1 MAYERE
7 ENNMART
14 VDIDAKIEQ
23 QEQKILKLQEQLEE
37 AQNEYDR
44 LVEKKNEADMKK
56 ILGAYAKSKRS
67 MEEVIDFLKGKN

>member
-1 MAYERE
+1 
-7 ENNMART
+7 MART

-56 ILGAYAKSKRS
+56 ILGAYVKSKRS

>member
-1 MAYERE
+1 
-7 ENNMART
+7 MART

-56 ILGAYAKSKRS
+56 ILGAYVKSKRS
-67 MEEVIDFLKGKN
+67 MDEVIDFLKGKN